1 MDAHAKLCLVLEVDE
16 RCAEVAPPPDGR
28 DVEFSLGRDENNDFV
43 YGGEFASRRHAR
55 IVRQHKDFYLV
66 DCSTNGTYVQTEDE
80 SVTHVHRGKL
90 KLWGEGWIS
99 LGEPLNL
106 SRPIHFRRTR

>member
-1 MDAHAKLCLVLEVDE
+1 MEAHANPCLVLEVDE
-16 RCAEVAPPPDGR
+16 HVAEIAPAPEGGSI
-28 DVEFSLGRDENNDFV
+28 EFSLGRDDCNDFV

-55 IVRQHKDFYLV
+55 IVREHKDFYLV
-66 DCSTNGTYVQTEDE
+66 DYSTNGTYVQTEDE
-80 SVTHVHRGKL
+80 TVTHVHRTKL

-106 SRPIHFRRTR
+106 GQPIHYRRA

>member
-1 MDAHAKLCLVLEVDE
+1 MDAHANLCLVLEVEE
-16 RCAEVAPPPDGR
+16 RFAEVAPTSQEG
-28 DVEFSLGRDENNDFV
+28 DVEFNLGRDECNDFV

-66 DCSTNGTYVQTEDE
+66 DFSTNGTYVQTEDE
-80 SVTHVHRGKL
+80 QVTHVHRGKL

-106 SRPIHFRRTR
+106 CHPIHFRRA